1 MVSLDVIY
9 MYTNIPAIDRL
20 NIIKGYI
27 NNDDQFT
34 RKSAMT
40 QDKFLEL
47 RTITACLSHSN
58 KRTPQISKKKRS
70 ERV

>member
-34 RKSAMT
+34 RKTVMP
-40 QDKFLEL
+40 QDKFLE
-47 RTITACLSHSN
+47 
-58 KRTPQISKKKRS
+58 
-70 ERV
+70 